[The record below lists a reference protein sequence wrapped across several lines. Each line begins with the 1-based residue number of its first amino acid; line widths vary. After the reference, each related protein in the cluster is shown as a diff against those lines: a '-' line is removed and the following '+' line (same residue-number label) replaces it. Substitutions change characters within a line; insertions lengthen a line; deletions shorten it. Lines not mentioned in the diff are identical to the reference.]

1 VRARAK
7 QRIRAAAGALLAEAS
22 GRNAGA
28 GTSARADAERE
39 SGVAPE
45 DARLGGLTAVRRSAR
60 IWLRMFEFLLRQWL
74 VEQRWAYRS
83 GFSEERARG
92 RRQSLARWLKDTLLS
107 LGPTFIKIGQQFSTR
122 VDLLSSEIVTEL
134 ETLQDT
140 VPPFDAASARCIVEQ
155 DLGAPLE
162 QLFDSFALEPIAAA
176 SLGQVHLATLDGEQ
190 VVVKVQR
197 PGLRNLFEVDM
208 RNVKLLARF
217 AQRIEGAV
225 FKQQSSAKDWVSIF
239 EECERVLYQEID
251 YALEGKNAEEFGFN
265 FANSDWIKVPRVFW
279 SRTSTRVLCMEY
291 VPGIKISKIRELEL
305 AGLHTGRLARLT
317 VEAYLQ
323 QLLRHGLFQADPHP
337 GNIAVDREGRIIF
350 YDFGMVGRID
360 SKIRK
365 GLLDLFYGVYEKST
379 DQCLDALVR
388 MGVLVD
394 SGDQTAVRRTAEY
407 FLDSF
412 EQRLNAQDAERQ
424 KSGSD
429 FADVGKGTAK
439 EDLEAQRDDIV
450 ATLGEDLLSVAKDQP
465 FRFPATFTFVAR
477 AFSMLDGLGKSLD
490 RRFDIAEISRPY
502 ARELL
507 LEAQR
512 VTLPPQVVSK
522 QRQLRKAID
531 QRLRTIANVFKAP
544 NSIQEMATFLNK
556 VERADAKPRVRALEV
571 ERALEKNQV
580 LMELMLSLLG
590 CCTAVN
596 FGLLLVMSGSGKVA
610 SKMAFHGAAA
620 FGVIA
625 LLKLRRWG
633 RKNQETILLNSTGI

>member
-1 VRARAK
+1 
-7 QRIRAAAGALLAEAS
+7 
-22 GRNAGA
+22 
-28 GTSARADAERE
+28 
-39 SGVAPE
+39 
-45 DARLGGLTAVRRSAR
+45 
-60 IWLRMFEFLLRQWL
+60 MFEFLLRQWL

-162 QLFDSFALEPIAAA
+162 QLFDNFALEPIAAA

-251 YALEGKNAEEFGFN
+251 YALEGRNADEFGCN

-291 VPGIKISKIRELEL
+291 VPGIKISKSRELEL

-323 QLLRHGLFQADPHP
+323 QLLQHNLFQTNPHP
-337 GNIAVDREGRIIF
+337 GNIAVDCEGRIIF

-407 FLDSF
+407 FLDTF

-531 QRLRTIANVFKAP
+531 QRLRTIVNVFKAP

-590 CCTAVN
+590 CCTAMN

-633 RKNQETILLNSTGI
+633 RKNQETILLNTTGI